1 MDIDIDRIP
10 VLRTVYEMGADDRVF
25 DSLIL
30 VAPVLVVVIGVL
42 GRNSLTTALGVSYIG
57 AFLVNLLRKALRKE
71 T

>member
-42 GRNSLTTALGVSYIG
+42 GRNSLTTSLAVSYIG
-57 AFLVNLLRKALRKE
+57 VFLVNLLRKALRKE